1 MGRTLV
7 RYFNSIKVQL
17 ELLFG
22 QHIAHECLFQFHK
35 GTIRTMEP
43 RVLPKPFDNFNSI
56 KVQLEQT
63 KGIHRGR
70 YTRFQF
76 HKGTIRTPCSLRSHQ
91 TKRYFN
97 SIKVQLE
104 LGDRYKHIYQ

>member
-1 MGRTLV
+1 
-7 RYFNSIKVQL
+7 
-17 ELLFG
+17 
-22 QHIAHECLFQFHK
+22 
-35 GTIRTMEP
+35 MEP